1 MVPCVP
7 RRGNPAALVA
17 RNAARSN
24 VGMGQTFPS
33 DTHPLVT
40 TNWLAAHRGDPD
52 IRIVDGSFSS
62 VEGAPDVA
70 AVFAEHHI
78 PGAVL
83 FDIRE
88 IRDKADPVPLM
99 LPKAQD
105 FAAAVGALGIANRH
119 RVVVYD
125 SGDMLNAGRVW
136 WMFRSFGHHAV
147 AVLDGGLPKWHA
159 EGLPLESGAANPV
172 SETFEAALDPTQ
184 LRTMADMRR
193 VVAAGGEQ
201 ILDAREN
208 ERFAGVVAEKR
219 PGLRAGHMPGAK
231 NLPYQRF
238 KTADNT
244 LPDPATL
251 RTLFAEAGVDPL
263 QPVVTTCGGGVAAG
277 LVALG
282 LERIGHTN
290 WALYDGSWSEWAKQA
305 DTSVETGDV

>member
-1 MVPCVP
+1 MVPWGR
-7 RRGNPAALVA
+7 RRGNPGALVA

-24 VGMGQTFPS
+24 VGMSQTFPS

-52 IRIVDGSFSS
+52 VRIVDGSFSS
-62 VEGAPDVA
+62 AEGAPDVA
-70 AVFAEHHI
+70 AVFAERHM
-78 PGAVL
+78 PGAVF

-119 RVVVYD
+119 RVVIYD

-136 WMFRSFGHHAV
+136 WMFRTFGHHAV

-172 SETFEAALDPTQ
+172 PETFKATLDPAQ
-184 LRTMADMRR
+184 LRTLADMRQL
-193 VVAAGGEQ
+193 VAAGSEQ
-201 ILDAREN
+201 ILDVREN
-208 ERFAGVVAEKR
+208 ERFAGAVAEKR

-238 KTADNT
+238 KTDDNT
-244 LPDPATL
+244 LPDLATL
-251 RTLFAEAGVDPL
+251 RTLFAQVGVDPN
-263 QPVVTTCGGGVAAG
+263 QSVVTTCGGGVAAG

-290 WALYDGSWSEWAKQA
+290 WALYDGSWSEWAKED
-305 DTSVETGDV
+305 DTPVDTGDA